1 MGLLV
6 QGVTRMEISKSS
18 RRIFL
23 RVRFLA
29 VVVAILLW
37 VVTGQIVEVT
47 KFSFPSWSY
56 ILRNPTA
63 SYDQRMMSKWGT
75 DYRFPAFVRDHT
87 PPTALIMYPP
97 WVAPWINQGN
107 SLLLAYF
114 LYPRRIYPEDYQ
126 KIVTNKAITHIM
138 VAWGKGKPTDWRMY
152 GWPKFPVKS
161 RRFFHFPRKRE
172 VFLAQLS
179 IESFSSDASSK
190 DVAKNLVSSSPLL
203 ENYRSEAEK
212 EVNDHRLLQFD
223 RPLEYLS
230 LTYTFNS
237 YDYWTK
243 KVSVAL
249 KDNISV
255 KARVRANLR
264 HSVNLITEVGYGD
277 GKLAVFESSPNGEQ
291 GSWEDL
297 AIDNLY
303 ERAKR
308 YGASRGWNTR
318 KMEIAK
324 IGINP
329 GLPLEMPYLEKYGVI
344 ELERGQ
350 KRKNEELDSE
360 VDCAPIFLA
369 RGNFYGAKNRIKEAI
384 ANYQLSVLLN
394 PEDAWVHFNLGE
406 MYRKQGRLD
415 KTVEE
420 YQRAI
425 ELEPNIAWFHF
436 ALGEVYSKENKSNLA
451 LRSLKRAA
459 QIDPSGI
466 WLQNALGDL
475 YLERKM
481 YEEAYRHFWAASRYK
496 YSAGRRHAEKALEWL
511 KKRNSS

>member
-1 MGLLV
+1 
-6 QGVTRMEISKSS
+6 
-18 RRIFL
+18 
-23 RVRFLA
+23 
-29 VVVAILLW
+29 
-37 VVTGQIVEVT
+37 
-47 KFSFPSWSY
+47 
-56 ILRNPTA
+56 
-63 SYDQRMMSKWGT
+63 
-75 DYRFPAFVRDHT
+75 
-87 PPTALIMYPP
+87 MYPP
-97 WVAPWINQGN
+97 WVEPWINQGN

-126 KIVTNKAITHIM
+126 KIETNKAITHIM
-138 VAWGKGKPTDWRMY
+138 VAWGKGKPPDWRMY
-152 GWPKFPVKS
+152 GWPKFPVNA

-179 IESFSSDASSK
+179 IGSFSSDASSK
-190 DVAKNLVSSSPLL
+190 DVVKNLVSYSPLL
-203 ENYRSEAEK
+203 ENYLSDSEK

-230 LTYTFNS
+230 LTYTSNN

-243 KVSVAL
+243 KARVSL
-249 KDNISV
+249 THSISV

-264 HSVNLITEVGYGD
+264 HSVNLIAEVAYGN

-297 AIDNLY
+297 SIDDLY
-303 ERAKR
+303 ERAKG
-308 YGASRGWNTR
+308 YGASRDWNTR
-318 KMEIAK
+318 KMEITR
-324 IGINP
+324 IGINH

-350 KRKNEELDSE
+350 ERKNEEFDIKIDS
-360 VDCAPIFLA
+360 APIFLA
-369 RGNFYGAKNRIKEAI
+369 RGNFYRAKNQIKEAI
-384 ANYQLSVLLN
+384 ANYQLSALLN
-394 PEDAWVHFNLGE
+394 PQDAWVHFNLGE

-415 KTVEE
+415 KTIVE
-420 YQRAI
+420 YQKAI

-436 ALGEVYSKENKSNLA
+436 ALGEVYRKEDRADLA

-475 YLERKM
+475 YLEREM
-481 YEEAYRHFWAASRYK
+481 YEEAYGHFQAASRYK
-496 YSAGRRHAEKALEWL
+496 YSAGRRHAEAALEWL
-511 KKRNSS
+511 KKRIHRSSQKAAFWGKVES

>member
-1 MGLLV
+1 MQLLNSF
-6 QGVTRMEISKSS
+6 G
-18 RRIFL
+18 
-23 RVRFLA
+23 RVFIKIRFLA
-29 VVVAILLW
+29 VVTGVLLW

-114 LYPRRIYPEDYQ
+114 LYPRRVYPEDYQ
-126 KIVTNKAITHIM
+126 KIETNKAITHIM
-138 VAWGKGKPTDWRMY
+138 VAWGKGKPADWRMY
-152 GWPKFPVKS
+152 GWPKFPVNS

-172 VFLAQLS
+172 VLLAQLS
-179 IESFSSDASSK
+179 IESFPSGTSLK
-190 DVAKNLVSSSPLL
+190 DLVENLVSSSPLL
-203 ENYRSEAEK
+203 ENYLSDSEK
-212 EVNDHRLLQFD
+212 EVNDHRLLHFD

-230 LTYTFNS
+230 LTYTSNN

-243 KVSVAL
+243 KARVSL
-249 KDNISV
+249 THSISV

-264 HSVNLITEVGYGD
+264 HSVNLIAEVAYGN
-277 GKLAVFESSPNGEQ
+277 GKLAVFESSPNREQ

-297 AIDNLY
+297 SIDDLY
-303 ERAKR
+303 ERAQG
-308 YGASRGWNTR
+308 YGASRDWNTR
-318 KMEIAK
+318 KMEITR

-350 KRKNEELDSE
+350 ERKNEELNIK
-360 VDCAPIFLA
+360 VDCAPVFLC
-369 RGNFYGAKNRIKEAI
+369 RGNFYRAKNEIKEAI
-384 ANYQLSVLLN
+384 ANYQLSALLN
-394 PEDAWVHFNLGE
+394 PQDAWVHFNLGE

-415 KTVEE
+415 KTIVE
-420 YQRAI
+420 YQKAI
-425 ELEPNIAWFHF
+425 ELEPKMAWFHF
-436 ALGEVYSKENKSNLA
+436 ALGEVYRKENKVDLA
-451 LRSLKRAA
+451 LTSLKRAA

-475 YLERKM
+475 YLEREM

-496 YSAGRRHAEKALEWL
+496 YSAGRRHAKEALKWL
-511 KKRNSS
+511 KKRNSLQ

>member
-1 MGLLV
+1 MRLS
-6 QGVTRMEISKSS
+6 TSS
-18 RRIFL
+18 RRIFI
-23 RVRFLA
+23 RIRFLA
-29 VVVAILLW
+29 VVVGILLW
-37 VVTGQIVEVT
+37 VVTDQIAKVT
-47 KFSFPSWSY
+47 KYSLPLWSH

-87 PPTALIMYPP
+87 PPSAVIMYPP

-114 LYPRRIYPEDYQ
+114 LYPRRIYPEGYQ
-126 KIVTNKAITHIM
+126 KIETNKAITHVM
-138 VAWGKGKPTDWRMY
+138 VAWGKGKPTDWRIY
-152 GWPKFPVKS
+152 GWPKFPVNS

-172 VFLAQLS
+172 ILLAQLS
-179 IESFSSDASSK
+179 IESLSSDTNPKDLAEDLVPSSH
-190 DVAKNLVSSSPLL
+190 LL
-203 ENYRSEAEK
+203 ENYLSDSEK
-212 EVNDHRLLQFD
+212 EVNNHELFQFD
-223 RPLEYLS
+223 RPLEYVS
-230 LTYTFNS
+230 LTYTFNN

-243 KVSVAL
+243 KVRVVL
-249 KDNISV
+249 TDKIFV
-255 KARVRANLR
+255 KARVRANLT
-264 HSVNLITEVGYGD
+264 HSVNLITEVAYGN
-277 GKLAVFESSPNGEQ
+277 GKLAVFESSPNREQ

-297 AIDNLY
+297 SIEDLY

-308 YGASRGWNTR
+308 YGVSRGWNTR
-318 KMEIAK
+318 KMEITK

-350 KRKNEELDSE
+350 KRKNGGFDIGVE
-360 VDCAPIFLA
+360 CAPIFVA
-369 RGNFYGAKNRIKEAI
+369 RGNFYRAKDQIREAI
-384 ANYQLSVLLN
+384 ANYQLSALLN
-394 PEDAWVHFNLGE
+394 PDDAWVHFDLGG

-415 KTVEE
+415 KTIEE

-425 ELEPNIAWFHF
+425 EMEPNIAWFHF
-436 ALGEVYSKENKSNLA
+436 ALGEVYRKENRADLA
-451 LRSLKRAA
+451 LSSLKKAA

-481 YEEAYRHFWAASRYK
+481 YDKAYEHFEAASRYK
-496 YSAGRRHAEKALEWL
+496 LSVDRRHAEKALEWL
-511 KKRNSS
+511 RRRNSPE

>member
-1 MGLLV
+1 MQL
-6 QGVTRMEISKSS
+6 SNSF
-18 RRIFL
+18 RRIF
-23 RVRFLA
+23 VKIRFFA
-29 VVVAILLW
+29 VVAGLLLW
-37 VVTGQIVEVT
+37 LVTYQIIEIT
-47 KFSFPSWSY
+47 KYSFPSWSY

-75 DYRFPAFVRDHT
+75 DYRFAAFVRDHT
-87 PPTALIMYPP
+87 PPTALMMYPP

-114 LYPRRIYPEDYQ
+114 LYPRKIYPEDYQ
-126 KIVTNKAITHIM
+126 KIGTNKAITHIM
-138 VAWGKGKPTDWRMY
+138 VAWGKGKPADWRMY
-152 GWPKFPVKS
+152 GWPKFPVNS
-161 RRFFHFPRKRE
+161 RKFFHFPRKRE

-179 IESFSSDASSK
+179 IESFSSDTSSK
-190 DVAKNLVSSSPLL
+190 DLAKNLVSSSPLL
-203 ENYRSEAEK
+203 ENYLSDSEK

-223 RPLEYLS
+223 RPLEYLG
-230 LTYTFNS
+230 LTYTFNN

-243 KVSVAL
+243 KVRVSL
-249 KDNISV
+249 TDNISV

-264 HSVNLITEVGYGD
+264 HSVNLVAEVWYSNGE
-277 GKLAVFESSPNGEQ
+277 LAIFGSSPNIKPD
-291 GSWEDL
+291 SWEDL
-297 AIDNLY
+297 AIDDLY

-350 KRKNEELDSE
+350 KRKNEELDIK

-369 RGNFYGAKNRIKEAI
+369 QGNFYRAKNEIKEAI
-384 ANYQLSVLLN
+384 ANYQLSGLLN
-394 PEDAWVHFNLGE
+394 PEDAWVHFSLGE

-415 KTVEE
+415 QTVEE

-436 ALGEVYSKENKSNLA
+436 ALGEVYRKENKVDLA
-451 LRSLKRAA
+451 LTSLKRAA

-481 YEEAYRHFWAASRYK
+481 YEEAYQHFEAASRYK